1 MDVVHEGQTTVSQ
14 WVLKTIFG
22 LCSLGL
28 SDVAFGRAI
37 ADMTVE
43 LLQLENVA
51 ASPTSIVYSQALAA
65 CESLQAHKNG
75 DESLSAII
83 MAKTLPNLWTQ
94 TWHLASRRGP

>member
-1 MDVVHEGQTTVSQ
+1 MCCCSRIRPYQSQFESISLDVVHEGQTTVSQ

-22 LCSLGL
+22 LCYLGL

-51 ASPTSIVYSQALAA
+51 ASPTSMVYSQALAA
-65 CESLQAHKNG
+65 CESLQSHKNG
-75 DESLSAII
+75 DEL
-83 MAKTLPNLWTQ
+83 
-94 TWHLASRRGP
+94 